1 MPDSQSPTNAADR
14 PRLTEAQKKENHIRS
29 EQKRR
34 EAIREGFDRLASIVP
49 GLEGQGRS
57 EAVVLGGAIRLM
69 REKIMERQQIIAD
82 AQANGVDTTG
92 WELDKE
98 TMEACARQ
106 MERTLAEERQ
116 EEKDAEV
123 KKDFGFSGDDIEED
137 PNDAQQEQSQTQRNQ
152 DANADTLAP
161 PIPAKAHDLDALL
174 SSLPEKISYSTL
186 NITSPKGF
194 TAKLPRRELFDVRV
208 QIMAEDDDD
217 EEAGVGK
224 EALAGLDTT
233 DLRPNIYEGGYKT
246 WECSLDLVRYLLDRG
261 PRKDLDDLVR
271 VDHVVEMGCGSAL
284 PSLLLFQY
292 ALRNRL
298 GMYFTL
304 TDYNADVLRLVT
316 VPNLVLAWVAGL
328 EADERAA
335 VLSAGGHGQ
344 GEHGGEWEDE
354 GELQICPQL
363 LTVFKKS
370 LEERGITITLI
381 SGSWTPVAHLLP
393 LIPSTPEMN
402 TFILGSETIYSPASL
417 QAFTD
422 AIVGLMG
429 RVRLGKTV
437 VAAKRVYFGV
447 GVVWMDLGRSVRGGV
462 CGC

>member
-1 MPDSQSPTNAADR
+1 MAFS
-14 PRLTEAQKKENHIRS
+14 
-29 EQKRR
+29 
-34 EAIREGFDRLASIVP
+34 
-49 GLEGQGRS
+49 
-57 EAVVLGGAIRLM
+57 
-69 REKIMERQQIIAD
+69 
-82 AQANGVDTTG
+82 
-92 WELDKE
+92 
-98 TMEACARQ
+98 
-106 MERTLAEERQ
+106 
-116 EEKDAEV
+116 
-123 KKDFGFSGDDIEED
+123 FGFLGDDIEED
-137 PNDAQQEQSQTQRNQ
+137 PNDTQQDQSQTQRNQ

-161 PIPAKAHDLDALL
+161 PIPAKAHDFDALL

-186 NITSPKGF
+186 SITSPKGF

-217 EEAGVGK
+217 EVGK

-292 ALRNRL
+292 ALRNGL

-316 VPNLVLAWVAGL
+316 VPNLVLAWWAGL
-328 EADERAA
+328 GLGERRGVVAA
-335 VLSAGGHGQ
+335 AAGEEGDDGV
-344 GEHGGEWEDE
+344 GDDGGEWEDE
-354 GELQICPQL
+354 GELRITPHL
-363 LTVFKKS
+363 LTAFKKS

-381 SGSWTPVAHLLP
+381 SGSWTPVAKLLP

-429 RVRLGKTV
+429 RVRMGKTV

-447 GVVWMDLGRSVRGGV
+447 GGSVDGFREECARRGCVGV
-462 CGC
+462 EVEFEGLEEGVRRCLVEVQMY